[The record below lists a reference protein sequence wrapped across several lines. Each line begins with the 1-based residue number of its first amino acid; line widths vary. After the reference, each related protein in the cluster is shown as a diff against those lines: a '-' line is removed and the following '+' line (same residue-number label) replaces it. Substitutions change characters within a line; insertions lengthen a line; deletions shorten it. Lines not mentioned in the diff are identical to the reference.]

1 MMQIQDYIHAYDC
14 DYSTAVMFKEMDKK
28 EEFRTRYE
36 AALKRDEYRRQNPDP
51 SLIDIIKS
59 WFN

>member
-1 MMQIQDYIHAYDC
+1 MQIQDYIHAFDC
-14 DYSTAVMFKEMDKK
+14 DYSTAVMLKELDKK
-28 EEFRTRYE
+28 EGERELYQ
-36 AALKRDEYRRQNPDP
+36 AALKRDEYNRQNPEP